1 MPHSYLRLRFQDD
14 HDGTG
19 KLLARAEAAGFAGE
33 SGAYF
38 NISEIE
44 EFAAAIAVFPVPEN
58 ESYSICGGFGKRDGS
73 GELEQEHLGIEVY
86 PLDSRRGYLGMQVR
100 MATEL
105 WTPAKPESQRAARVE
120 VVTSYEP
127 LSKFSRDLIAVV
139 RGSVQEAWLVGET
152 L

>member
-58 ESYSICGGFGKRDGS
+58 ESYSISGGFGKPDGS
-73 GELEQEHLGIEVY
+73 GEVEQEHLGIEVY
-86 PLDSRRGYLGMQVR
+86 PLDSRRGTSACRFG
-100 MATEL
+100 
-105 WTPAKPESQRAARVE
+105 WQRSCGARQ
-120 VVTSYEP
+120 SP
-127 LSKFSRDLIAVV
+127 NP
-139 RGSVQEAWLVGET
+139 RGRPG
-152 L
+152 